1 MKHTNESGDRQ
12 VADEDYAVGYG
23 RPPKDHQFK
32 KGRSGNPAGRP
43 KRKDEGRLKM
53 IDVLMEPRAAKI
65 NGKTRRM
72 PAGELLFRA
81 QMEKAFQGNS
91 PATKMLLDL
100 MLKWGVLDTTVGTPA
115 FDVSGAKEAL
125 LRKFELAC
133 RTAPNAENAEKN

>member
-72 PAGELLFRA
+72 PCRRTA
-81 QMEKAFQGNS
+81 
-91 PATKMLLDL
+91 
-100 MLKWGVLDTTVGTPA
+100 
-115 FDVSGAKEAL
+115 VSGADGESL
-125 LRKFELAC
+125 SGQF
-133 RTAPNAENAEKN
+133 PGHENAAGPDVKMGRAGHDRGHAGFRCFRR